1 VANLVSACRQ
11 GSSLISSSL
20 PTAPNASN
28 TCTHH
33 RQRLVPGCGG
43 Q

>member
-1 VANLVSACRQ
+1 VASLVSACRQ

-20 PTAPNASN
+20 PGAPKRSN

-33 RQRLVPGCGG
+33 RQRLVPGRGG